1 MYAKGKRQ
9 EKRAMDWNA
18 LFKIGITIITTAGSI
33 AGSVKFSV
41 NKIADRLQKKYELKL
56 SKELEE
62 YKAALG
68 NKSYVSKTRFDAEF
82 EIYRELSRKS
92 ADMVKEVSQLFPLFT
107 RDSRD
112 DHDTYKKRRDIALD
126 AIVTFQDALA
136 SNAPFIS
143 SGVYNLFLSLESDC
157 KKQLD
162 DFTDFCLR
170 PDAKDY
176 VRECR
181 DEYRKA
187 YKHTKDIQEKL
198 DLIVKNIREYLEK
211 LKVIN

>member
-1 MYAKGKRQ
+1 
-9 EKRAMDWNA
+9 MDWNA
-18 LFKIGITIITTAGSI
+18 LFKIVVAIITTAGSI
-33 AGSVKFSV
+33 GAIIIGSVKFSV

-62 YKAALG
+62 YKAVLE

-92 ADMVKEVSQLFPLFT
+92 ADMVKQVSQLFPLFT

-143 SGVYNLFLSLESDC
+143 SEVYNLFLSLELDC
-157 KKQLD
+157 KIQLD

-198 DLIVKNIREYLEK
+198 DLIAKNIREYLEK